1 MYSKGHG
8 VSQTDVKAIR
18 WLQKAAN
25 QGDAQAQNNLSRL
38 LFIRRKGVPKD
49 LAVPQKFPTLSA
61 AQGEESAMVNLTKEF
76 PIGAPVSLPK
86 ASSSESL
93 STPGCAYCGIFQLI
107 SRNVLGAEPW
117 LIAVASAHWR
127 TGRRNTR
134 ANAYRHRKQNNSG
147 LLNQSSFLIKHRLRT
162 IQLRHLIL

>member
-8 VSQTDVKAIR
+8 LSQSDVKAMR

-38 LFIRRKGVPKD
+38 LFIDRKGVPKD

-76 PIGAPVSLPK
+76 PIGAPVSFPK

-93 STPGCAYCGIFQLI
+93 STPGCAYCGIVSADLKKCTQC
-107 SRNVLGAEPW
+107 R
-117 LIAVASAHWR
+117 AVAVRECQLAHWK
-127 TGRRNTR
+127 
-134 ANAYRHRKQNNSG
+134 AEHKSEC
-147 LLNQSSFLIKHRLRT
+147 L
-162 IQLRHLIL
+162 